1 MGAPDAASRWR
12 IGPHAV
18 APADGKRN
26 DKGSPALTK
35 WYFNSWLV
43 LGPLKV
49 EEGQKRLLGFDPL
62 SSDSVKCT
70 PIRCVMPCLW
80 DIAHKRSLATL

>member
-1 MGAPDAASRWR
+1 MGAPDAAPRWR
-12 IGPHAV
+12 ICPRAVPV

-35 WYFNSWLV
+35 WYFNFWLV

-62 SSDSVKCT
+62 SSDSVTMYSHQVCDALSMVHCT
-70 PIRCVMPCLW
+70 
-80 DIAHKRSLATL
+80 